1 MTRFLTTRAVRA
13 FAVVFSL
20 SGIVFA
26 LAHLVPGDPV
36 AVIAGEQST
45 PELREQIRQQL
56 GLDRPVW
63 SQYLTWMGHAVHG
76 DFGSSLLDGRSVAAQ
91 VWERLP
97 VSLELAV
104 YAAVIAVLW
113 GVPAGIWSATH
124 RGRAVDRTVNSA
136 AFLGLAVPPFVVG
149 ATMVLFASKVVPS
162 WPLFSFVPFSVNPL
176 LNLQVLL
183 LPAVALGIPFGATI
197 CRYARTALLDA
208 QDQDFMR
215 TAAAKGAGRWR
226 LMVRHGL
233 RNSLLPVV
241 TAGGLQLGVLVGGTV
256 IIEQVF
262 ALPGLGSLIVSSIT
276 QHDFPMVQGTILAL
290 GCSYVLINLLTDLLY
305 PLIDPRIRTTGGAP

>member
-1 MTRFLTTRAVRA
+1 MTRFLVLRMVRSL
-13 FAVVFSL
+13 AVVLSL

-26 LAHLVPGDPV
+26 LAHLVPGDP
-36 AVIAGEQST
+36 ATVIAGEQST
-45 PELREQIRQQL
+45 PELRAQIRAQL
-56 GLDRPVW
+56 GLDRSVW
-63 SQYLTWMGHAVHG
+63 SQYADWIGHAVRG

-97 VSLELAV
+97 VSLELAG

-113 GVPAGIWSATH
+113 GLPAGIWSAMH
-124 RGRAVDRTVNSA
+124 RGRGIDRSVNSV

-149 ATMVLFASKVVPS
+149 ATLVLFVSTLLPS
-162 WPLFSFVPFSVNPL
+162 WPLFSFVPFSQDPG

-183 LPAVALGIPFGATI
+183 LPAAALGIPFGATI
-197 CRYARTALLDA
+197 CRYTRTALLDA
-208 QDQDFMR
+208 MDQDFMR

-226 LMVRHGL
+226 LMLRHGL

-290 GCSYVLINLLTDLLY
+290 GCSYVVINLVTDLLY
-305 PLIDPRIRTTGGAP
+305 PLIDPRIRIAGGRP